1 MTTIRRSRRLVIRA
15 TVIVLLAGVGIGCGA
30 GAQSPVAPSGTSP
43 STATIDSVTTTFRG
57 AVVESIPI
65 VIEAPEA
72 LHVTVGAT
80 LRMPADSRVTMHLCV
95 METASAIGVGKCVA
109 VTATVAAVIAQPSM
123 LGMGIGAH
131 GVDGVPRT
139 TNYLYVGLTEGGYW
153 PITGASPPRVGDTFG
168 YSRVLATTQVART
181 VTFR

>member
-1 MTTIRRSRRLVIRA
+1 MTTIRRASRPVIRA
-15 TVIVLLAGVGIGCGA
+15 TVVVLLAGGGIGCGA
-30 GAQSPVAPSGTSP
+30 GADSPVAPSGTPP

-57 AVVESIPI
+57 VVVESSPI

-72 LHVTVGAT
+72 LQVAVGAT

-95 METASAIGVGKCVA
+95 METASSIGVGTCVA
-109 VTATVAAVIAQPSM
+109 VTSTVAAVIAQRSI
-123 LGMGIGAH
+123 LGMGISAH
-131 GVDGVPRT
+131 RADGVPRT
-139 TNYLYVGLTEGGYW
+139 THYVYVGLTEGGYW
-153 PITGASPPRVGDTFG
+153 PITGASPPRAGDTFG